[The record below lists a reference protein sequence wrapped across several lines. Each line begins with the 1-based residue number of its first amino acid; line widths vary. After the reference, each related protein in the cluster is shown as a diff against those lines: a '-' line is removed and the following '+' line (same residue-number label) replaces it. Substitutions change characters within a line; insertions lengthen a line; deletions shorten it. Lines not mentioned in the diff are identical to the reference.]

1 MDLGA
6 AALLGAVV
14 SVAVAAGGAA
24 LVAWAGPLDR
34 PRARGSHAF
43 PTVTSG
49 GVAALVAAA
58 VGLLTIAAVGPGSVR
73 TDLARVAVTLAF
85 SGALGL
91 LGTLDDLF
99 DVGAKLKLAL
109 QVLAGLAF
117 AALVARPEAIVV
129 APGVAAPLGL
139 ALGVIGT
146 TLWLV
151 VATNAVNFMDGA
163 NGLAAGCV
171 AIAFGAVAIAA
182 FGHDQLAVG
191 AAALAA
197 AAGLAGFLPWNLPAG
212 RLFQGD
218 VGALFSGFLLAG
230 LAVVAATADPSRALS
245 LYFVPIAL
253 TPFLTDVLLTLVIRA
268 RRGAALMEAHRDHL
282 YQQWLIRTGKSHAAL
297 AVRAWALT
305 AAYAALGLFAETLPP
320 GWQGPLFAAGAL
332 ACVVGWVGVRKRL
345 AA

>member
-6 AALLGAVV
+6 AALLGAGV
-14 SVAVAAGGAA
+14 SAAAAAGGAA

-34 PRARGSHAF
+34 PRARGSHRH

-49 GVAALVAAA
+49 GLAALVAAA
-58 VGLLTIAAVGPGSVR
+58 LGLLTMAAVGPDTIR

-85 SGALGL
+85 AGALGL
-91 LGTLDDLF
+91 LGALDDLF
-99 DVGAKLKLAL
+99 DMGAKLKLLL

-117 AALVARPEAIVV
+117 AALVARPEGIVV
-129 APGVAAPLGL
+129 APGLAIPLGVAA
-139 ALGVIGT
+139 GVLGT

-171 AIAFGAVAIAA
+171 AIAFAALAVAG
-182 FGHDQLAVG
+182 FSHGQLAVA

-245 LYFVPIAL
+245 LYFVPFAL
-253 TPFLTDVLLTLVIRA
+253 TPFLTDVLATLVIRA
-268 RRGAALMEAHRDHL
+268 RRGASLMEAHRDHL
-282 YQQWLIRTGKSHAAL
+282 YQQWLIRTEKSHGAL
-297 AVRAWALT
+297 AVRAWGLT
-305 AAYAALGLFAETLPP
+305 AAYATLGLLTETLPS
-320 GWQGPLFAAGAL
+320 GWQGPVFAGGAVTCVAGWIL
-332 ACVVGWVGVRKRL
+332 VRRRL